1 MAADQFVQYLISGVT
16 QGSIYALIGLGF
28 TIIYAVT
35 KIINF
40 AQGEFV
46 MLGGLLSFTL
56 AHSAGL
62 PLAPSLIVSVIGT
75 TIVGALMYLLAIRTA
90 RSASVVSLIIITIGA
105 AIFVRGIAAEV
116 WGVETVRPPYFTGS
130 NSLPFLG
137 AYIHPQALWIIGT
150 TVVVTIILHLF
161 LTYTMV
167 GKALKACA
175 INPVASSMVG
185 VNPRTMALIAFALA
199 AAIGGI
205 GGVVTAPFTLTAHN
219 VGVMLG
225 LKGFV
230 AAAIGGFRSPLAAV
244 FGGLLLGIVEAL
256 AVAANWGPFT
266 SAYKDA
272 IALIVLMLILLVRSG
287 RLAQEERTG

>member
-1 MAADQFVQYLISGVT
+1 MSADQFLQYLVSGVT

-46 MLGGLLSFTL
+46 MLGGMLSFTL
-56 AHSAGL
+56 ARSAGL
-62 PLAPSLIVSVIGT
+62 PLAPAFILSVLIT
-75 TIVGALMYLLAIRTA
+75 AAVGASMYVLAIRTA
-90 RSASVVSLIIITIGA
+90 KRASVVSLIIITIGA
-105 AIFVRGIAAEV
+105 AIFIRGLAGV
-116 WGVETVRPPYFTGS
+116 LWGVDSVRPPVFTGS
-130 NSLPFLG
+130 GSISFLG

-175 INPVASSMVG
+175 INPVASSLVG
-185 VNPRTMALIAFALA
+185 VNPKTMALIAFALA

-205 GGVVTAPFTLTAHN
+205 GGVVMAPLTLTSYN

-230 AAAIGGFRSPLAAV
+230 AASIGGFRSPLAAV
-244 FGGLLLGIVEAL
+244 LGGLLLGIVESF
-256 AVAANWGPFT
+256 AVAANWGPFN

-272 IALIVLMLILLVRSG
+272 IALVVLLLILLIRSG
-287 RLAQEERTG
+287 KLAEEERSG